1 MYNFIEL
8 TEDEKKDIDY
18 LKDDAFE
25 CFLKD
30 SNLENISYHK
40 VVNNEK
46 TLGYIFNYYQK
57 YCFYQKNPDYFIP
70 NNLTT
75 NDNGKVINF
84 DIIGDYQYIDDPI
97 DDEVSIV
104 IRGEKSEKL
113 KTFSLGFNKVEV
125 TDSTST
131 YVVVY
136 SICDY
141 ISRKCYSFIFSQSRI
156 KGDIG
161 KRDIIVPT
169 RLNKPVALYYLPNIY
184 KKKYYF
190 YQETDISI
198 NDSFSWPYYLGVKA
212 ESKGFADFINNWQEY
227 KYKRYPDLHEY
238 LRYYLKN
245 NDSVSVRNPFLEMV
259 SQEQFLVMLNSLND
273 NFHVPDLLLNFYNR
287 KVDKLNELQ
296 NVVDDYQKV
305 LKLHK

>member
-1 MYNFIEL
+1 MVR
-8 TEDEKKDIDY
+8 D
-18 LKDDAFE
+18 
-25 CFLKD
+25 
-30 SNLENISYHK
+30 
-40 VVNNEK
+40 
-46 TLGYIFNYYQK
+46 
-57 YCFYQKNPDYFIP
+57 
-70 NNLTT
+70 
-75 NDNGKVINF
+75 
-84 DIIGDYQYIDDPI
+84 
-97 DDEVSIV
+97 
-104 IRGEKSEKL
+104 
-113 KTFSLGFNKVEV
+113 
-125 TDSTST
+125 
-131 YVVVY
+131 
-136 SICDY
+136 
-141 ISRKCYSFIFSQSRI
+141 
-156 KGDIG
+156 
-161 KRDIIVPT
+161 KRC
-169 RLNKPVALYYLPNIY
+169 RS
-184 KKKYYF
+184 YF

-259 SQEQFLVMLNSLND
+259 SQEKFLVMLNSLND